1 VRADRVPLARESHTV
16 YELGAGTLL
25 VFKPFAHCEGV
36 HAHPYRQRLRVLKG
50 RLRVEIGRTRLL
62 LDADSDPLEL
72 DAGQPHAT
80 EALEDT
86 WLVAERTR

>member
-1 VRADRVPLARESHTV
+1 MPLSHQCHAV
-16 YELGAGTLL
+16 YELGADTLL

-36 HAHPYRQRLRVLKG
+36 HAHPYRQRLRVLNG
-50 RLRVEIGRTRLL
+50 RLQVEIGRTKLM

-72 DAGQPHAT
+72 DAGQPHST